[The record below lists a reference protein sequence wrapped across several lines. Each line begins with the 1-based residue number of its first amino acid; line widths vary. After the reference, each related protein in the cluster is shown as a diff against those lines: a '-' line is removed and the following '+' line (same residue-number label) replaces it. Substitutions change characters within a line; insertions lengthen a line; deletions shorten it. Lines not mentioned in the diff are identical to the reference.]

1 MVKELDEINF
11 DNLNEDEVR
20 IASILAL
27 VDLLI
32 EKNII
37 TEEEYENQFKLRLE
51 SASQNTEK

>member
-1 MVKELDEINF
+1 MVKELDEMNF